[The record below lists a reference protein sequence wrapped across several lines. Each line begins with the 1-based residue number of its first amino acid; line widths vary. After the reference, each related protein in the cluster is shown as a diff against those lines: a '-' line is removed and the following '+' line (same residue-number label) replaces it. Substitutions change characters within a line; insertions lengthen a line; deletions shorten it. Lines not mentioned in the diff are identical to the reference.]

1 MYVTGVVI
9 LTSIFLCTQRTRI
22 YRYVKRKVAL
32 AKASPSYENADAA
45 DDEIKTK
52 IRVLPRYVQHM
63 HAMRPSRPR
72 ASNIRTV

>member
-1 MYVTGVVI
+1 MYVTGIII
-9 LTSIFLCTQRTRI
+9 LSSIFICTQRTVI

-32 AKASPSYENADAA
+32 AKESV

-63 HAMRPSRPR
+63 HVPRPR
-72 ASNIRTV
+72 TNIRTI